1 MRMMWTVALW
11 EWSVGTTVAL
21 WEWSELQIRIR
32 MMLTRICNTGMNED
46 GMNEDGMNE
55 DGMNED
61 GMYSYVWTENR
72 SVRMYIVQYM

>member
-1 MRMMWTVALW
+1 
-11 EWSVGTTVAL
+11 
-21 WEWSELQIRIR
+21 
-32 MMLTRICNTGMNED
+32 MMLTRICNT

-72 SVRMYIVQYM
+72 SVRMYIVHCTVYVVYIV

>member
-1 MRMMWTVALW
+1 
-11 EWSVGTTVAL
+11 
-21 WEWSELQIRIR
+21 
-32 MMLTRICNTGMNED
+32 MMLTRICNT

-72 SVRMYIVQYM
+72 SVRMYIVQ